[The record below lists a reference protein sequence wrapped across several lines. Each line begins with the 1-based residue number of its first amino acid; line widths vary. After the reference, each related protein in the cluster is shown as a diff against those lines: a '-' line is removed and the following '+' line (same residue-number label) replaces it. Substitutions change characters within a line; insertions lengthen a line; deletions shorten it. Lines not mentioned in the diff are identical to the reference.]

1 MVNKATPEVQ
11 AFIDRLTIQSK
22 GSRYEELFLQ
32 TLNVLK
38 GADGEESCSALTDLK
53 LDFCN
58 IEDADIVNLVAM
70 LKEAKYHNQSVT
82 HLNLSSNKVGDAGIQ
97 ALVIAV
103 AGDVLPG
110 LKTLHLQGNEFTQ
123 VGSNMLKGLAL
134 MRKNLSLSV

>member
-1 MVNKATPEVQ
+1 M
-11 AFIDRLTIQSK
+11 
-22 GSRYEELFLQ
+22 
-32 TLNVLK
+32 
-38 GADGEESCSALTDLK
+38 TDLK

-82 HLNLSSNKVGDAGIQ
+82 HLNLSSNKIGDAGIQ

-123 VGSNMLKGLAL
+123 VGSNMQKLLFFSNMFGLD
-134 MRKNLSLSV
+134 MRRYLIIEDAYRRCTAAP